1 MAGPELSA
9 LVIQTLLPPAF
20 KDAETEV
27 PRSYLLEDIYLVGRT
42 RRAGRQASIQ
52 QLVPYLKKYFTLSA
66 FK

>member
-20 KDAETEV
+20 KDVETKV

-42 RRAGRQASIQ
+42 RRAGRQASIRRT
-52 QLVPYLKKYFTLSA
+52 PEPTLLPGSK
-66 FK
+66 FSL